1 MRLLSALIL
10 LCLPTYSAAFAP
22 TQHASLSSP
31 LFRQQATLVSEPE
44 SLHNLSDNVS
54 SKLESLME
62 KADDLLLKR
71 AMRFVNHA
79 PIIVTLGTLLKQLE
93 STKFGLDIAPSALN
107 IAAPAGLGSIP
118 TWIGYAL
125 PVVVVTQVAAVLR
138 SSLAEDKD
146 ELSQEDISATA
157 VSNFALAR
165 ALQAPTTLNWAIAAV
180 ASGYYTRKHGK
191 EDPKMANLSIQIT
204 SSLAS
209 VATVLG
215 VAAKLPNLIPI
226 LQGQEHVTALVGL
239 LGYLG
244 LASREGNGTV
254 KKVVNAAVI
263 GGVLIS
269 KIASGA
275 LNASNLLRIDTIVTV
290 ATAYVA
296 AISIDKARDAIMND
310 N

>member
-1 MRLLSALIL
+1 M
-10 LCLPTYSAAFAP
+10 
-22 TQHASLSSP
+22 Q
-31 LFRQQATLVSEPE
+31 
-44 SLHNLSDNVS
+44 
-54 SKLESLME
+54 
-62 KADDLLLKR
+62 
-71 AMRFVNHA
+71 RFVNHA
-79 PIIVTLGTLLKQLE
+79 PMIVTLGTLLKQLE

-107 IAAPAGLGSIP
+107 IAVPAGLGAIP

-125 PVVVVTQVAAVLR
+125 PVMVVTQVASILR
-138 SSLAEDKD
+138 SSLAEEKD
-146 ELSQEDISATA
+146 ELSQEDISAGA

-165 ALQAPTTLNWAIAAV
+165 ALQAPSTLNWAVAAI
-180 ASGYYTRKHGK
+180 ASGYYARIHR
-191 EDPKMANLSIQIT
+191 DDNAPKLSNLSLQIT

-215 VAAKLPNLIPI
+215 VAAKLPSFLPI

-254 KKVVNAAVI
+254 KKVVNASVI
-263 GGVLIS
+263 GGVLVS

-275 LNASNLLRIDTIVTV
+275 LNASNLLRVDTLVTA

-296 AISIDKARDAIMND
+296 AVSVDKAREALMKDD
-310 N
+310 D

>member
-1 MRLLSALIL
+1 M
-10 LCLPTYSAAFAP
+10 
-22 TQHASLSSP
+22 
-31 LFRQQATLVSEPE
+31 
-44 SLHNLSDNVS
+44 
-54 SKLESLME
+54 
-62 KADDLLLKR
+62 
-71 AMRFVNHA
+71 
-79 PIIVTLGTLLKQLE
+79 IVTLGALLKQLE

-125 PVVVVTQVAAVLR
+125 PVVVVTQVASILR
-138 SSLAEDKD
+138 SSLREDDD
-146 ELSQEDISATA
+146 ELSQEDISASA

-165 ALQAPTTLNWAIAAV
+165 ALQAPSTVNWAVAAI
-180 ASGYYTRKHGK
+180 ASGFYARKHGS
-191 EDPKMANLSIQIT
+191 EDPTMTNLSIQVT

-215 VAAKLPNLIPI
+215 VATKLPNVVPV
-226 LQGQEHVTALVGL
+226 LQGREPVTALVAL

-263 GGVLIS
+263 GGVLVS

-275 LNASNLLRIDTIVTV
+275 LNVSNLLRVDTLVTA

-296 AISIDKARDAIMND
+296 AVSIDKARDALMG
-310 N
+310 